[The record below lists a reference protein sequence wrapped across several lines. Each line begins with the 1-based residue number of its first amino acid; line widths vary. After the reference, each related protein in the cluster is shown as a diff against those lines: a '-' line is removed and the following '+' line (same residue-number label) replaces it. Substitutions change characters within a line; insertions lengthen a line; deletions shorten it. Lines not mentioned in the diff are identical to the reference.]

1 VGQRLIFNLAE
12 KDSVVMYFELKSE
25 NWNDVQDAIAKAKE
39 SAGPVQIT
47 LRRSDG
53 LYCLVALC
61 KSEPDP
67 SA

>member
-1 VGQRLIFNLAE
+1 
-12 KDSVVMYFELKSE
+12 MYFELKSE